1 MLGGSILAK
10 LAKQGSI
17 GGEPQCRVRRS
28 LVGFSEGD
36 TVSGLE
42 PLLVAAPKSF
52 GAGWGNRPTH
62 LFLRCRDQGQS
73 WGVGELG
80 PVVSRPAHPWF
91 AHRRDQAGSSV
102 TPSPYT
108 YCPRMYDLVI
118 F

>member
-42 PLLVAAPKSF
+42 PLLVAAPKSS

-62 LFLRCRDQGQS
+62 LFSC
-73 WGVGELG
+73 
-80 PVVSRPAHPWF
+80 F
-91 AHRRDQAGSSV
+91 AL
-102 TPSPYT
+102 P
-108 YCPRMYDLVI
+108 
-118 F
+118 